1 MFKIK
6 SFSAGLLLVG
16 ATLANAQSA
25 VQKLPVN
32 SATTIQGCVA
42 QVQRDGSLAP
52 KAGATARPET
62 VSQESNN
69 PEPTGV
75 YQLVDARLA
84 STKDTKPTS
93 YTLSGHEA
101 EFAKLEGQ
109 RVEVTGTVAPRLG
122 DNRPGKPTAV
132 DNTQR
137 IQVSAVKK
145 IEGTCSA
152 INK

>member
-1 MFKIK
+1 MSKTM
-6 SFSAGLLLVG
+6 SLSAGLLMAG
-16 ATLANAQSA
+16 ATLGDAQSA
-25 VQKLPVN
+25 IQNLPVD
-32 SATTIQGCVA
+32 SAPTIQGCVA

-75 YQLVDARLA
+75 YQLLDARLSSA
-84 STKDTKPTS
+84 KDAKPTS

-109 RVEVTGTVAPRLG
+109 RVEVSGTVGPPLG